1 MAQKQFLVGVADV
14 TAYDASDNI
23 LFQSKTLL
31 NSTMEVTVGNT
42 EIRGGR
48 GNQLLS
54 NYFHTTAMSISLEET
69 QFNLAMLG
77 STIGETVQVGN
88 DVYTEENVTL
98 GGGGAGTVTGTP
110 LATQGSTVYGWV
122 KLTDGTTERV
132 TFTGQ
137 NFTAAGGSSG
147 EIVCVRYFANNAA
160 SRSIT
165 IPANVI
171 PKVVRLVMEAQ
182 LNGDSVGTQKIGTL
196 QIIVPQFQLNGAFTL
211 NLASDKLNC
220 RNK

>member
-1 MAQKQFLVGVADV
+1 MVQKQFLVGVPDII
-14 TAYDASDNI
+14 AYDASDNI
-23 LFQSKTLL
+23 WFQSKTLL
-31 NSTMEVTVGNT
+31 NSTLEVSVGST

-54 NYFHTTAMSISLEET
+54 NYFHTTAMTISLEET

-77 STIGETVQVGN
+77 ATTGQSVVTGN

-110 LATQGSTVYGWV
+110 LVIQGTTVYGWV
-122 KLTDGTTERV
+122 KLVGGATERV

-137 NFTAAGGSSG
+137 NFIATGGSSG
-147 EIVCVRYFANNAA
+147 QVVCVRYYATNAA

-165 IPANVI
+165 IPANI
-171 PKVVRLVMEAQ
+171 MPSVVRLEMNVQ
-182 LNGDSVGTQKIGTL
+182 LNGSDVGTQKIGTL
-196 QIIVPQFQLNGAFTL
+196 QIIVPKFQLNGAFTL
-211 NLASDKLNC
+211 NLASDKL
-220 RNK
+220 KLSQ